1 MSVNQLS
8 EKLNHFHNT
17 SIKNGQILGQLNAN
31 VTKKLSDLNSSWV
44 NQVAKNMQS
53 SAVEF
58 MNSKKVSN
66 PLNLMK
72 INGDQSFLQEIENYQ
87 QHLNDAV
94 NEYMEEFS
102 SANEQ
107 LLGDSRAAFNE
118 FMQLTSQNV
127 PDGMDGFIKPY
138 QVMIG
143 SLFEGAAIANGLSK
157 SYLTN
162 IKKNYS
168 ANGKSSKNIIL
179 SEEVSEK

>member
-1 MSVNQLS
+1 
-8 EKLNHFHNT
+8 
-17 SIKNGQILGQLNAN
+17 
-31 VTKKLSDLNSSWV
+31 
-44 NQVAKNMQS
+44 
-53 SAVEF
+53 
-58 MNSKKVSN
+58 
-66 PLNLMK
+66 MK